1 MTAAVSVVSTAT
13 LKTFTLSISA
23 GTGSTITVKK
33 GSTTLSNGATITY
46 GDELTITFSA
56 STGYNLGTH
65 TVNGSTFTSGGK
77 HTVTAAVSVV
87 STATLKTFSLS
98 ISAGKG
104 SSITVIRTSS
114 PKGGASTG
122 MLLNGS
128 ILYYDDVIEITV
140 AAAVGYLLNDV
151 ILNGGELSSPVVV
164 KADIRIEATAI
175 PAGVNI
181 ADGRENTPYQFA
193 IDTGSAYEIFIPYL
207 DNGQSWELY

>member
-1 MTAAVSVVSTAT
+1 
-13 LKTFTLSISA
+13 
-23 GTGSTITVKK
+23 
-33 GSTTLSNGATITY
+33 
-46 GDELTITFSA
+46 
-56 STGYNLGTH
+56 
-65 TVNGSTFTSGGK
+65 
-77 HTVTAAVSVV
+77 
-87 STATLKTFSLS
+87 
-98 ISAGKG
+98 
-104 SSITVIRTSS
+104 
-114 PKGGASTG
+114 